1 MKSLVQSSKIT
12 RKRKVSELSIPQG
25 FENGPVKCK
34 KIRQPYHPPEL
45 FTLHALMGFI
55 GMRGSG
61 KTHAMV
67 NLTKKYLEEGS
78 FNRIFIISPTYHSNP
93 IFHVL
98 KAKDEDVYTDPQT
111 SQHALN
117 DILRKTAVDAKEY
130 DDFETYLNAYKKFR
144 DRKELTTAEH
154 TLLQNQNF
162 KKPVH
167 IPVPRPCLLID
178 DMSHSDIYSTSR
190 HNPFINLCLRH
201 RHVNNGKGITIM
213 MAAQTFLTGLPKALR
228 QNVTQLFIWPT
239 KDETQL
245 MAIYHEVANLV
256 DKENFMTLY
265 EKATRTPHSFLTID
279 NNAPHPSL
287 QFRKNFNVFLIP
299 SKHNL
304 LEKTNDHAE
313 SR

>member
-1 MKSLVQSSKIT
+1 M
-12 RKRKVSELSIPQG
+12 SELPIPQG

-34 KIRQPYHPPEL
+34 KMRQPHYPPEL
-45 FTLHALMGFI
+45 FKLHALMGFI

-67 NLTKKYLEEGS
+67 NLTKKYLEEKS

-98 KAKDEDVYTDPQT
+98 RPQEGDIYTDPQA

-117 DILRKTAVDAKEY
+117 DILRKTAEEAKEY
-130 DDFETYLNAYKKFR
+130 DEFEIYLNAYKKYR
-144 DRKELTTAEH
+144 DKKTLTLDER
-154 TLLQNQNF
+154 TLLQNQNY

-213 MAAQTFLTGLPKALR
+213 MAAQTYLTGLPKALR

-245 MAIYHEVANLV
+245 NSIYHEVANLV
-256 DKENFMTLY
+256 DKEHFMELY
-265 EKATRTPHSFLTID
+265 EKATRAPHAFLTID
-279 NNAPHPSL
+279 NNSPHPSL
-287 QFRKNFNVFLIP
+287 QFRKNFNTFLVYP
-299 SKHNL
+299 KLKSLNK
-304 LEKTNDHAE
+304 
-313 SR
+313 

>member
-1 MKSLVQSSKIT
+1 LKPTEFFIYSVFVVKGVERMKSLVKSSKIT

-117 DILRKTAVDAKEY
+117 DILRKNAADAKVY
-130 DDFETYLNAYKKFR
+130 DYFKAYLNAFKKFR
-144 DRKELTTAEH
+144 D
-154 TLLQNQNF
+154 
-162 KKPVH
+162 
-167 IPVPRPCLLID
+167 
-178 DMSHSDIYSTSR
+178 
-190 HNPFINLCLRH
+190 
-201 RHVNNGKGITIM
+201 
-213 MAAQTFLTGLPKALR
+213 
-228 QNVTQLFIWPT
+228 
-239 KDETQL
+239 
-245 MAIYHEVANLV
+245 
-256 DKENFMTLY
+256 
-265 EKATRTPHSFLTID
+265 
-279 NNAPHPSL
+279 
-287 QFRKNFNVFLIP
+287 
-299 SKHNL
+299 
-304 LEKTNDHAE
+304 
-313 SR
+313 